1 MKVRKY
7 YHHVYNLVNDIDW
20 KKYWNDIEVFKNEFG
35 EDNIVY
41 YTGDNHGFITCDME
55 VNI

>member
-7 YHHVYNLVNDIDW
+7 YHHVYTFINEVDW
-20 KKYWNDIEVFKNEFG
+20 KKYWNDIEVFRSEFG

-41 YTGDNHGFITCDME
+41 YSGDDHGFITCDIE

>member
-7 YHHVYNLVNDIDW
+7 YHHVYNLVNDADW
-20 KKYWNDIEVFKNEFG
+20 KKYWSDIEVFKSEFG

-41 YTGDNHGFITCDME
+41 YTADNHGFITYDVE
-55 VNI
+55 VSI